1 MIQGTVAVIENT
13 NAIPEFGVFLDVR
26 IRLKG
31 MGRHV
36 R

>member
-13 NAIPEFGVFLDVR
+13 DAILEFGVFLDVR

-31 MGRHV
+31 TGRRV